1 MIEDEAPRTW
11 PEAVANFEKKLDAA
25 SSDLAA
31 HLRDKTQ
38 PPPNV
43 QVRVRQLA
51 VDCVASSATLRAEH
65 EAAVRANAEA
75 HPGSRV
81 LLRVA
86 TGGSGMTSSGSDR
99 LVVAYKSVRDPMARE
114 PMLSS
119 SEPSVLM
126 ATSNRLID
134 APNSTMAGTSIAT
147 LG

>member
-1 MIEDEAPRTW
+1 MSPRTREIATTSGQAPRAMIEGEAPRTW
-11 PEAVANFEKKLDAA
+11 PEAVANFEKRLDGA

-31 HLRDKTQ
+31 YLRDKTQ
-38 PPPNV
+38 PPSNV

-99 LVVAYKSVRDPMARE
+99 LVVAYKSVFFYVRAYQDE
-114 PMLSS
+114 LY
-119 SEPSVLM
+119 
-126 ATSNRLID
+126 RLLL
-134 APNSTMAGTSIAT
+134 AT
-147 LG
+147 LPGA